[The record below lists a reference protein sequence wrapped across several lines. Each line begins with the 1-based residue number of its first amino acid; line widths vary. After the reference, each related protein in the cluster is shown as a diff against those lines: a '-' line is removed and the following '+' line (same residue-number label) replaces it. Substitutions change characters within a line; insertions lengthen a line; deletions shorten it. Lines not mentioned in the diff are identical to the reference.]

1 MLHVLL
7 AAIISQ
13 APAATQAAP
22 AAPAAPTTLALSIGS
37 KAPIPEISDFV
48 RGEKPTFFEPGKVYV
63 IEFWATWCPPCRQS
77 MPHLTKLAEDMKSK
91 GVVIVGVSDEKVET
105 VRTFLEKDEW
115 KQKAR
120 YTLATDPDRSTHKA
134 YMEASGQGGIPTA
147 FIVKE
152 GVVQWIGHPMEM
164 DAPLAKV
171 VNGTWDPKTAKQ
183 TFEDSVAEEMKAMG
197 RQNDMTK
204 AIDSKDW
211 DKAVA
216 LIDAEIAASTGE
228 EAMQSRVQ
236 KAQILLVAGRSEAAY
251 ALCAELIKEDP
262 ALRNFVAT
270 SVLHL
275 PDVADRRVDLA
286 ITWLTDVTSA
296 AGPANPQVLAEL
308 AYAWSLKGDFT
319 KAADFMRRAIDTAKS
334 LGPTAAD
341 YVADLTAQL
350 KGYES
355 KAAGNG
361 SSNAAGSN
369 SNAADSKSN
378 KYSAA
383 QPSSLAR
390 RAVDRR

>member
-120 YTLATDPDRSTHKA
+120 YTLATDPDRSTHRA

-164 DAPLAKV
+164 DAPLAKIV
-171 VNGTWDPKTAKQ
+171 DGTWDPKTAKQ

-228 EAMQSRVQ
+228 EAMQAKVQ

-378 KYSAA
+378 K
-383 QPSSLAR
+383 
-390 RAVDRR
+390 

>member
-1 MLHVLL
+1 MLHLLL
-7 AAIISQ
+7 AAILSQ
-13 APAATQAAP
+13 APGATQAAP

-91 GVVIVGVSDEKVET
+91 GVVIVGISDEKVET
-105 VRTFLEKDEW
+105 VRTFLEKEEW

-171 VNGTWDPKTAKQ
+171 VDGTWDSKTAKQ
-183 TFEDSVAEEMKAMG
+183 TFEDAVAEEMKAMG

-211 DKAVA
+211 DKAIA
-216 LIDAEIAASTGE
+216 MIDAEIATAKGE
-228 EAMQSRVQ
+228 EALQSKVQ
-236 KAQILLVAGRSEAAY
+236 KAQILLIAGRGDAAY
-251 ALCAELIKEDP
+251 ALCAELVKEDP
-262 ALRNFVAT
+262 NVRTYIAT
-270 SVLHL
+270 SVLRI
-275 PDVADRRVDLA
+275 PDVADRRVDVA
-286 ITWLTDVTSA
+286 IGWLSDVVTA
-296 AGPANPQVLAEL
+296 DGATNPQVLAEL

-319 KAADFMRRAIDTAKS
+319 KAADFARRAMESAKS
-334 LGPTAAD
+334 LGPTAAE
-341 YVADLTAQL
+341 YVADLAEQL

-355 KAAGNG
+355 K
-361 SSNAAGSN
+361 
-369 SNAADSKSN
+369 SK
-378 KYSAA
+378 K
-383 QPSSLAR
+383 
-390 RAVDRR
+390 

>member
-1 MLHVLL
+1 MLHALL

-13 APAATQAAP
+13 APVATQAAP
-22 AAPAAPTTLALSIGS
+22 PAAPATLALSIGS

-120 YTLATDPDRSTHKA
+120 YTLATDPDRSTYKA

-164 DAPLAKV
+164 DAPLAKIV
-171 VNGTWDPKTAKQ
+171 DGTWDPKTAKQ
-183 TFEDSVAEEMKAMG
+183 SFEDAVAEEMKAMG

-228 EAMQSRVQ
+228 EAMQSKVQ

-296 AGPANPQVLAEL
+296 AGPENPQVLAEL

-319 KAADFMRRAIDTAKS
+319 KAADFMRRAIETAKS

-350 KGYES
+350 KGYEL

-361 SSNAAGSN
+361 T

-378 KYSAA
+378 K
-383 QPSSLAR
+383 
-390 RAVDRR
+390 